1 MKADV
6 YIVEAFSNSP
16 NGYHTFREELIDIL
30 REIDGITLHIITE
43 EYPVRTIS
51 AYHRD
56 GIEYLYLPPIVENKF
71 AKLEDYLRQAI
82 TPSQHMIFITN
93 FFPAIFNLSA
103 IKKLYP
109 EAKLIH
115 IVHDLPWLTIF
126 HGNQSEYRHAILEK
140 PAKNKFIS
148 YVTYDIVRSFAI
160 ADKVICLCQS
170 TSDFI
175 SDVYGT
181 PIEKQEL
188 ISNGLP
194 DTREE
199 LSDIEIGAICDK
211 YNVPQDKKIVI
222 YAGRLTKSK
231 GADRIQPTITTLTQE
246 FPCHFIYAGADS
258 IAEWIGDTAPFSV
271 SSVGFL
277 SRVELFKLY
286 ALADVGLFLSRHE
299 QCSFN
304 GIEMLM
310 HGLPIISWPEFG
322 VKDMFTP
329 DNSIT
334 MPEGI
339 KNLTESRLAVIGLN
353 ARKTFLQKYNGA
365 KMRQRYTALIYSLL
379 Q

>member
-6 YIVEAFSNSP
+6 YIVEAFSNSL

-30 REIDGITLHIITE
+30 RGIDGITLHLITE
-43 EYPVRTIS
+43 EYPVRIIS

-56 GIEYLYLPPIVENKF
+56 GIEYLYLPQIVENKF
-71 AKLEDYLRQAI
+71 AKLEDYLRQI
-82 TPSQHMIFITN
+82 IIPSQRMIFITN

-103 IKKLYP
+103 IKKLFP
-109 EAKLIH
+109 EAKIIH
-115 IVHDLPWLTIF
+115 IIHDLPWLTF
-126 HGNQSEYRHAILEK
+126 FQGNQSEYRHTLLET

-148 YVTYDIVRSFAI
+148 YVTYDIMRSFAI

-175 SDVYGT
+175 SDTYGI

-194 DTREE
+194 DIREE
-199 LSDIEIGAICDK
+199 LSNIEKGAICEK
-211 YNVPQDKKIVI
+211 YNVPQGKKIVI

-246 FPCHFIYAGADS
+246 FPCHFIYVGADS
-258 IAEWIGDTAPFSV
+258 IAEWIKGTTPFSV

-286 ALADVGLFLSRHE
+286 ALADVGLFTSRHE

-310 HGLPIISWPEFG
+310 HGLPVISWPEFG

-329 DNSIT
+329 DNAIS
-334 MPEGI
+334 MPGGI
-339 KNLTESRLAVIGLN
+339 KNLTENHLAVLGHN
-353 ARKTFLQKYNGA
+353 ARKTFLLKYNGA
-365 KMRQRYTALIYSLL
+365 IMRQRYTELIYSLL